1 MHRLHPFVAGTV
13 GLGLIAY
20 MAGLFWDAS
29 FGTIVMIP
37 PLLGALISCLICR
50 WRPGFDANG
59 WTLLAVAVMANP
71 VVLLALVETSIE
83 WRCMLT
89 PGAAGACTIIGVAY
103 WLIAMGVLLPLGGLA
118 WRWWKR
124 RPAR

>member
-13 GLGLIAY
+13 SLGLIAY
-20 MAGLFWDAS
+20 MAGLVWDAS